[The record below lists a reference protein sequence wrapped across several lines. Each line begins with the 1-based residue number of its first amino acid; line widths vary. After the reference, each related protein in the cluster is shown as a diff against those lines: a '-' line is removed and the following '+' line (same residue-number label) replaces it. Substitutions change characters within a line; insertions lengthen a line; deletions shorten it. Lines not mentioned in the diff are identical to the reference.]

1 MPSANDA
8 GALFYDGREPAL
20 VCLHLEGE
28 SDVSFAEAVRTALS
42 KYATFS
48 GRARRSEYWWFT
60 LFSVLAALVG
70 VALDVAIPISDEFR
84 VFAPIVLLGLFL
96 PQLSVLVRRLH
107 DTGRSGWWY
116 FIGFIPLIGG
126 IWLLVLLLNGG
137 DRVDNRYGPSPKYA
151 SSLP

>member
-1 MPSANDA
+1 
-8 GALFYDGREPAL
+8 
-20 VCLHLEGE
+20 
-28 SDVSFAEAVRTALS
+28 VSLAEAVRSGLS

-60 LFSVLAALVG
+60 LFAVLAVLVG
-70 VALDVAIPISDEFR
+70 VALDVAIPLSDEFN
-84 VFAPIVLLGLFL
+84 VFAPLVLLGLFL

-116 FIGFIPLIGG
+116 FIAFIPLIGG

-137 DRVDNRYGPSPKYA
+137 DKVDNRYGSSPKYG
-151 SSLP
+151 SSLPG